1 MRSGC
6 YSSFPRGERLGR
18 WMSIW
23 IRRARRSPSLGSGGL
38 DHLAGRVLLSNT
50 GRSGWIGLDLPVRDT
65 LVVVVV
71 VVVNEDSRLLHSRA
85 GVHRS
90 STPG

>member
-1 MRSGC
+1 
-6 YSSFPRGERLGR
+6 
-18 WMSIW
+18 MSIW
-23 IRRARRSPSLGSGGL
+23 IRRARQSPSLGSGGL
-38 DHLAGRVLLSNT
+38 DHLAGRVLLSST
-50 GRSGWIGLDLPVRDT
+50 GRSCWMGLVLGVRDT

-71 VVVNEDSRLLHSRA
+71 AVEVNEDSRLLHSRA